1 LNELSWLADLG
12 TAGIVLIAVIIMLK
26 WSRDQQK
33 DQNEAM
39 KVMAR
44 AVDKNSVSVVTL
56 GQAVVSLVTALSQR
70 QCLVP
75 DLQTKVTELIQQ
87 LEEAQRHIE
96 RQGNG
101 GP

>member
-1 LNELSWLADLG
+1 MNELTWLADFG
-12 TAGIVLIAVIIMLK
+12 TAGIVLIAVFLILK
-26 WSRDQQK
+26 WTRSQQE
-33 DQNEAM
+33 DQNEAL
-39 KVMAR
+39 KTMAR

-87 LEEAQRHIE
+87 LEEAQRAI
-96 RQGNG
+96 RSQGNG
-101 GP
+101 GS